1 MYRSRLDSRD
11 TFPSGMEE
19 YLAQNGWHFNKKL
32 CEWAVGKMKRKS
44 QLNKIEKLTP
54 FTKENLDSMLKTNN
68 INIENDIGYDALY
81 VLNMAK
87 ADYYGSS
94 ITEDA
99 KMIKFVKDYLDD
111 PDGYDGIALT
121 RFYADCIGKGE
132 MIPWEDVL

>member
-1 MYRSRLDSRD
+1 
-11 TFPSGMEE
+11 
-19 YLAQNGWHFNKKL
+19 
-32 CEWAVGKMKRKS
+32 MKRKN

-54 FTKENLDSMLKTNN
+54 FTKENLDTMLKTNN
-68 INIENDIGYDALY
+68 INIENDVGYDALY

-87 ADYYGSS
+87 ADYHGSS

>member
-1 MYRSRLDSRD
+1 
-11 TFPSGMEE
+11 MEE

-32 CEWAVGKMKRKS
+32 CEWAVGKMKRKN

-54 FTKENLDSMLKTNN
+54 FTKENLDTMLKTNN
-68 INIENDIGYDALY
+68 VNIENDVGYDALY

-87 ADYYGSS
+87 ADYHGSS

>member
-1 MYRSRLDSRD
+1 
-11 TFPSGMEE
+11 
-19 YLAQNGWHFNKKL
+19 
-32 CEWAVGKMKRKS
+32 MKRKS

-68 INIENDIGYDALY
+68 VNIENDVGYDALY

-87 ADYYGSS
+87 ADYHGSS
-94 ITEDA
+94 ITEDV